1 MKLIATF
8 VLVFCAL
15 SALES
20 RLVAQEELNEK
31 RFRELMESIVPAENL
46 SPIDWQPDLLEAQ
59 KMALE
64 QKKPMFIWS
73 MDGHPLGC
81 T

>member
-1 MKLIATF
+1 MKLITTF
-8 VLVFCAL
+8 VLVFCTL

-20 RLVAQEELNEK
+20 RLAAQEELNEE
-31 RFRELMESIVPAENL
+31 RFKELMESIVPAENL
-46 SPIDWQPDLLEAQ
+46 SPIEWQPDLLEAQ

>member
-1 MKLIATF
+1 MKLVATF
-8 VLVFCAL
+8 VLAVCTL
-15 SALES
+15 IVVEK
-20 RLVAQEELNEK
+20 RVVAQEELSKK
-31 RFRELMESIVPAENL
+31 RFKELRESIVPAENL

>member
-1 MKLIATF
+1 MKLVTTF
-8 VLVFCAL
+8 VLAICTLIVV
-15 SALES
+15 EN
-20 RLVAQEELNEK
+20 RLTAQEKLGEQ
-31 RFRELMESIVPAENL
+31 RFKELMESIVPAENV

>member
-1 MKLIATF
+1 MKLITTF

-20 RLVAQEELNEK
+20 RLVAQEELNEE
-31 RFRELMESIVPAENL
+31 RFKELMESIVPAENL
-46 SPIDWQPDLLEAQ
+46 SPIEWQPDLLEAQ

>member
-8 VLVFCAL
+8 VLVFCTL

-20 RLVAQEELNEK
+20 RLVAQEELNEE
-31 RFRELMESIVPAENL
+31 RFKALMESIVPAENL
-46 SPIDWQPDLLEAQ
+46 SPIEWQPDLLEAQ

>member
-1 MKLIATF
+1 M
-8 VLVFCAL
+8 FCAL

-20 RLVAQEELNEK
+20 RLVAQEELNEE
-31 RFRELMESIVPAENL
+31 RFKELMESIVPAENL
-46 SPIDWQPDLLEAQ
+46 SPIEWQPDLLEAQ

>member
-1 MKLIATF
+1 MKLVTTF
-8 VLVFCAL
+8 AAFCILFVFGNGV
-15 SALES
+15 
-20 RLVAQEELNEK
+20 VAQEELGEE
-31 RFRELMESIVPAENL
+31 RFKELMESIVPAESH
-46 SPIDWQPDLLEAQ
+46 SPIDWQPDLLVAQ

>member
-1 MKLIATF
+1 MKLVATF
-8 VLVFCAL
+8 VLAVCTL
-15 SALES
+15 IVVEN
-20 RLVAQEELNEK
+20 RVVAQEELGEK
-31 RFRELMESIVPAENL
+31 RFKELMESIVPAENL